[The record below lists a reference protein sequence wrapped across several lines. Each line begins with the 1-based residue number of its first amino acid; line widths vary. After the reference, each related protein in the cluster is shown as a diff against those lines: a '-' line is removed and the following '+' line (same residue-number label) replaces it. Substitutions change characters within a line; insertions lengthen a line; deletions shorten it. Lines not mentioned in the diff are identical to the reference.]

1 MRDSV
6 ESLIRE
12 LQADVEI
19 QNAHFS
25 SNFVN
30 GVGEIF
36 ERDGFGATE
45 AYLIDKQNRPE
56 FRSQA
61 AALLKAL
68 ERMRDCPPIVHRR
81 AIGRV
86 ILKALPLRGKS
97 NRSFQRG
104 EKRQ

>member
-86 ILKALPLRGKS
+86 ILTALPLRGKS